1 MCIVL
6 SSAVSEHCATFRL
19 KSDLWIL
26 SWRRRLKTS
35 FSETSPPLPLKR
47 YGLRKLSPNLNNF
60 VKSPIVFGFRHLECI
75 NLSRNVFTFVKSITS
90 LFARLGLHSSCNIW
104 ERYKSYEISIE
115 SYSFIL
121 YYYYFIAFL
130 KINEI
135 MIALE
140 KKSPNITVCT
150 KYEVCAKYERTSKAE
165 VWYLNPN
172 SSWS

>member
-1 MCIVL
+1 MFLAPLYQSIVL
-6 SSAVSEHCATFRL
+6 R
-19 KSDLWIL
+19 SDCRAWNLTYESF

-104 ERYKSYEISIE
+104 ERYKSYEISIA

-121 YYYYFIAFL
+121 YYLFYSFSKSKWNYDCFRE
-130 KINEI
+130 EI
-135 MIALE
+135 
-140 KKSPNITVCT
+140 S
-150 KYEVCAKYERTSKAE
+150 KYHCVH
-165 VWYLNPN
+165 
-172 SSWS
+172 